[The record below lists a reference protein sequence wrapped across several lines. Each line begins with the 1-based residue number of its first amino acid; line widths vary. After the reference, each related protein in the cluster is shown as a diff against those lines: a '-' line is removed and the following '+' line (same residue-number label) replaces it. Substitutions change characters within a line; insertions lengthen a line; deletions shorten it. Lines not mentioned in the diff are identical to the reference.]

1 MTRRKNERKWSVC
14 LASLREELRF
24 RVPSLFWTGA
34 TLPMDQFTS
43 RHSQTSHTPY
53 IRWVWSC
60 GEMTCPGVDN
70 PSFGNDE
77 TDFFTH
83 RREPGHPPPWSST
96 SAGASPGWPWSSFKV
111 RNAALCSELPRAAYG
126 WRTRNFGL
134 VSRPVLLHPLGGSW
148 LGVEISGGMEMLHY
162 SLPA

>member
-1 MTRRKNERKWSVC
+1 MVGVSRQPTRRAEIPRVQLVLDRIDPANGPIHFETRPNFAHA
-14 LASLREELRF
+14 LHTLGLELWRNDMPRSRQSIFRQRRNRF
-24 RVPSLFWTGA
+24 FS
-34 TLPMDQFTS
+34 
-43 RHSQTSHTPY
+43 
-53 IRWVWSC
+53 
-60 GEMTCPGVDN
+60 
-70 PSFGNDE
+70 
-77 TDFFTH
+77 TH

-148 LGVEISGGMEMLHY
+148 LGVEKPGRAVDATLIL
-162 SLPA
+162 L